1 MKYRPLGDRLL
12 VKPNP
17 SKETT
22 KTGIVLPD
30 SAKEKSQEGE
40 VISIGPG
47 KRNEKEKIV
56 PIEVKVGDFIL
67 YPKYSG
73 TEIKINGKEHLIIKE
88 DDILAIV
95 E

>member
-30 SAKEKSQEGE
+30 SAKEKSQEGR
-40 VISIGPG
+40 VISQGPG
-47 KRNEKEKIV
+47 KRDKKGKII
-56 PIEVKVGDFIL
+56 PIEVKVGDVVL
-67 YPKYSG
+67 YTKYSG
-73 TEIKINGKEHLIIKE
+73 TEVKINGKEHLIIKE

-95 E
+95 D

>member
-30 SAKEKSQEGE
+30 SAKEKSQEGK
-40 VISIGPG
+40 VLSVGPG
-47 KRNEKEKIV
+47 KRDEKGKII
-56 PIEVKVGDFIL
+56 PIEVKVGDVVL
-67 YPKYSG
+67 YTKYSG
-73 TEIKINGKEHLIIKE
+73 TEVKINGKEHLIIKE

>member
-17 SKETT
+17 SEETT

-30 SAKEKSQEGE
+30 SAKEKSQEGK
-40 VISIGPG
+40 VISVGPG
-47 KRNEKEKIV
+47 KRDKKGKIV
-56 PIEVKVGDFIL
+56 PIEVRVGDFIL

-73 TEIKINGKEHLIIKE
+73 TEIKIKGKEHLIIKE
-88 DDILAIV
+88 EDILAII